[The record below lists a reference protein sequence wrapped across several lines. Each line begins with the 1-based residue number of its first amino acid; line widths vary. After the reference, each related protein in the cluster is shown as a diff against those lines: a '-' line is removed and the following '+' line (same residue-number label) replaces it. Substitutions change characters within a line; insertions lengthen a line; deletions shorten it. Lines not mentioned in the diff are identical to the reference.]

1 MDIQNTS
8 IENIQKIRVAQ
19 EEYFRSGATLD
30 VKFRKEMLRRFR
42 SALSKWENQLYEAL
56 WSDLHKSYEEA
67 LLTEISI
74 VKGEI
79 DNHIAHIGKWQESMH
94 SAQVVP
100 VTQLCREGA
109 SGNGSDCCAVE
120 LSCPAAAESSCGC
133 NLIWLHGSA
142 QAITLCSKR
151 IKGD

>member
-79 DNHIAHIGKWQESMH
+79 DNHIAHIGK
-94 SAQVVP
+94 
-100 VTQLCREGA
+100 
-109 SGNGSDCCAVE
+109 
-120 LSCPAAAESSCGC
+120 
-133 NLIWLHGSA
+133 
-142 QAITLCSKR
+142 
-151 IKGD
+151 